1 MNNRML
7 RRRRA
12 PVVALLC
19 ALGTAVT
26 ASSALAGKL
35 PVPTTGPSVGDGG
48 VSAFYVWGG
57 PLPTRAGIM
66 LREEPLPK
74 TQLQPAAAQNIR
86 VLYSSTDGVGDHER
100 IAVSGAIY
108 LPKETPPKAG
118 WPIVAWAHGT
128 TGIADVCAPSW
139 QTRSQ
144 RDKEYLDAWLSHGF
158 AVVATDYQGLGTPGM
173 HPYLLWRS
181 EGYSVLDA
189 VRAALHRHPKQLRN
203 EVVVAG
209 QSQGSGAALGATFLA
224 PTYAPELKILGT
236 VATGLVV
243 TFRPA
248 AGLKLPPKPAQY
260 TDPTLMD
267 PAYAILRIAGTD
279 RSLHPDID
287 TSAFVTEKGRGLLHA
302 ALTSCVHDLFE
313 LSARENLTGAQ
324 VFSGDLAA
332 IDADMEA
339 NFELPSASLAVP
351 IFVGTGLAD
360 GEAGTDQQYNAVVG
374 MCTAG
379 TRVEWHTYPGLT
391 HNGAVNVSLRDSL
404 PFVQRLVAGQPIDG
418 TCGHLAPPGPP
429 QPADKTV
436 PFNN

>member
-1 MNNRML
+1 L
-7 RRRRA
+7 KSHVSQTQGTRA
-12 PVVALLC
+12 GLVALLA
-19 ALGTAVT
+19 ALTVPGAAPAV
-26 ASSALAGKL
+26 
-35 PVPTTGPSVGDGG
+35 PVTGPSVGDGG
-48 VSAFYVWGG
+48 VSDFYVWKEA
-57 PLPTRAGIM
+57 LPAQAGVM

-74 TQLQPAAAQNIR
+74 DRLQPGASQNIR
-86 VLYSSTDGVGDHER
+86 TLYSSTDGVGDHDR
-100 IAVSGAIY
+100 VTVSGTIY
-108 LPKETPPKAG
+108 LPNKTMPKSG

-139 QTRSQ
+139 QGRQQ

-189 VRAALHRHPKQLRN
+189 VRAALQRHPKQLRN
-203 EVVVAG
+203 QVVVVG
-209 QSQGSGAALGATFLA
+209 QSQGSGAALGASFLA
-224 PTYAPELKILGT
+224 PTYAPQLKILGT

-243 TFRPA
+243 TFHPA
-248 AGLKLPPKPAQY
+248 PGVKLPPKPKQY

-287 TSAFVTEKGRGLLHA
+287 TAAFVTEKGRMVLHA
-302 ALTSCVHDLFE
+302 ALTSCLHDLFD
-313 LSARENLTGAQ
+313 LSAREKLTGAQ
-324 VFSGDLAA
+324 VFSGDLTT
-332 IDADMEA
+332 IDSDMEA
-339 NFELPSASLAVP
+339 NFELPSAKMPVP

-360 GEAGTDQQYNAVVG
+360 AEAGTAQQYNAVVG

-379 TRVEWHTYPGLT
+379 TQVEWRTYPGLT

-404 PFVQRLVAGQPIDG
+404 PFVQRLVSGQAIAG
-418 TCGHLAPPGPP
+418 TCDHIEPLGPP
-429 QPADKTV
+429 QAADKGT
-436 PFNN
+436 PFND